1 MEFDPTFWNCRRAK
15 DEDSMTCETDVGQ
28 DGRLRH
34 HYVHWHPVN
43 PSNSTNYMK
52 FLSVDY
58 IIEKNKRITWNS
70 DIIQRQLMM
79 GRWWIHWFFIVKKN
93 SSSLGSR
100 STTKWRWHC
109 SCCLIAV
116 DISISRKKKDLLFR
130 CSHIYEPQHNRNRL
144 RPRNWT
150 QAKENPIQKFKK
162 K

>member
-79 GRWWIHWFFIVKKN
+79 GR
-93 SSSLGSR
+93 
-100 STTKWRWHC
+100 
-109 SCCLIAV
+109 
-116 DISISRKKKDLLFR
+116 
-130 CSHIYEPQHNRNRL
+130 
-144 RPRNWT
+144 
-150 QAKENPIQKFKK
+150 
-162 K
+162 